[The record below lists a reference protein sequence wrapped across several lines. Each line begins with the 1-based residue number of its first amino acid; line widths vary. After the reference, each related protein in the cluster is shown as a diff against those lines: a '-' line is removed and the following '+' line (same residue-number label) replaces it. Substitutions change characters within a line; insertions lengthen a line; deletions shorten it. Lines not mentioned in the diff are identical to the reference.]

1 MAGSP
6 DHGPASRTPQL
17 PLTETACDLP
27 VNRVG
32 VDLRRLPLF
41 RFDVLVLGS
50 GVAGASAALAAA
62 SDGAQVGL
70 LTKAPLHETN
80 TWYAQGGMAT
90 VIGAEDSFDS
100 HVEDTLKVGCGLSER
115 SVVERIVREGPAALE
130 RLLGWGTLFDRSSGG
145 ELERSREGG
154 HSHPRVLHAGGDATG
169 QSIQRAA
176 VTALLAHPSI
186 AAFPEHFAVQLLS
199 DQNGGVCGLLAIT
212 DRGERVGFTASQVI
226 LATGG
231 AGQIYRETTNPPVAT
246 GDGVALA
253 LRAGALIRDP
263 EFFQF
268 HPTCLYIAGA
278 ARVLI
283 SEIVRGAGGVLRDR
297 TGDRFMPAFHPDAE
311 LAPRDVVSR
320 AVAQRMHE
328 LEDSHVFLDLSDVD
342 GDPHLLFPNIS
353 RVCRFFGIDIAR
365 EPIPVRPGQHYMVGG
380 VQTDAD
386 GRTTVPGLWAVG
398 ECASSGLHGANRM
411 GSNSLLEGAVLGHV
425 AGREAA
431 AAVRD
436 VARGSIR
443 SLPEPM
449 GSTASGIPFNLEDV
463 TYALKS
469 LMWRHVGV
477 RRTGKRLAEALPQI
491 DLWTRA
497 VGQLGDPEPATWE
510 LLNMLDLARLTII
523 GALSREESRGVHFR
537 ADHPE
542 TDPLWRVHT
551 SILARIVGD
560 RLERLELGRETLEP
574 GSSAAMAGGATL

>member
-1 MAGSP
+1 
-6 DHGPASRTPQL
+6 
-17 PLTETACDLP
+17 LTETACDLP

-32 VDLRRLPLF
+32 VDLRRLPLY

-50 GVAGASAALAAA
+50 GVAGASAALSAA
-62 SDGAQVGL
+62 SEGAQVGL
-70 LTKAPLHETN
+70 LTKAPLQETN

-90 VIGAEDSFDS
+90 VVGAEDSFES

-115 SVVERIVREGPAALE
+115 SVVERIVREGPAALD
-130 RLLGWGTLFDRSSGG
+130 RLLGWGTLFDRSSAG

-169 QSIQRAA
+169 QSIQSAS
-176 VTALLAHPSI
+176 VTALMSHPNI
-186 AAFPEHFAVQLLS
+186 ATFPEHFAVQLLT
-199 DQNGGVCGLLAIT
+199 DQDGGVCGLLAIS

-226 LATGG
+226 LSTGG
-231 AGQIYRETTNPPVAT
+231 AGQLYRETTNPPVAT

-253 LRAGALIRDP
+253 MRAGAVIRDP

-297 TGDRFMPAFHPDAE
+297 SGERFMPDFHPDAE

-320 AVAQRMHE
+320 AVAQRMHD
-328 LEDSHVFLDLSDVD
+328 LEDTHVFLDLSDVD

-365 EPIPVRPGQHYMVGG
+365 QSIPVRPGQHYMVGG

-386 GRTTVPGLWAVG
+386 GRSTVPGLWAVG

-431 AAVRD
+431 ASVKD
-436 VARGSIR
+436 VARGNIQ
-443 SLPEPM
+443 SLPEPS
-449 GSTASGIPFNLEDV
+449 GTTASGIPFNLEDV

-497 VGQLGDPEPATWE
+497 VGQLGSPDPATWE
-510 LLNMLDLARLTII
+510 LLNMLDLARLTIC
-523 GALSREESRGVHFR
+523 GALAREESRGVHFR
-537 ADHPE
+537 ADFPE
-542 TDPLWRVHT
+542 TESLWRMHT
-551 SILARIVGD
+551 CIVPHITGN
-560 RLERLELGRETLEP
+560 RLERLQLDRQPLQ
-574 GSSAAMAGGATL
+574 SDSAAAALAGGTPR